1 MYYISWRIILLVV
14 GFIAFIV
21 AYFIRKRSKSKLIH
35 FLTKENIEY
44 DEIRTAPGSGM
55 HIIIN
60 RKLKL
65 FYIFQDIGDKYK
77 SRKFEWNQIEQIRIV
92 ENHRT
97 LLTLPNELSSIEKF
111 ELTPKAKADTDLSIA
126 FKIKDNGNT
135 YQFKFGAIPHST
147 LERIKYLEMAV
158 EMKEWIKV
166 CSELLSKRSEP

>member
-1 MYYISWRIILLVV
+1 MYFISWRIILLVI
-14 GFIAFIV
+14 GFTAFIV
-21 AYFIRKRSKSKLIH
+21 AFLIRKRRKSKLIQ
-35 FLTKENIEY
+35 FLNKENIEY

-55 HIIIN
+55 NLIIN

-65 FYIFQDIGDKYK
+65 FYIFQAIGDTYK

-97 LLTLPNELSSIEKF
+97 LLTLPKELSSIENF
-111 ELTPKAKADTDLSIA
+111 ELTPKAKADTILFIE
-126 FKIKDNGNT
+126 FKIQDNGNT

-158 EMKEWIKV
+158 EMKEWLQI
-166 CSELLSKRSEP
+166 CSELLSKESEH